1 MSVVAPPAEADEVAM
16 RRLRWHCR
24 RGTKELDLMLLR
36 YVDQVYV
43 GSDAAARRD
52 FERLLESQDPDLAA
66 WLYGREVATDAA
78 LGAIIA
84 TIRTL
89 SGL

>member
-1 MSVVAPPAEADEVAM
+1 MTEALPPAATDEVTM

-52 FERLLESQDPDLAA
+52 FERLLETQDPDLAA
-66 WLYGREVATDAA
+66 WLYGRQSAPDAR
-78 LGAIIA
+78 LGALVA
-84 TIRTL
+84 TIRSL